1 VAAGRRS
8 VDMAL
13 FVRRFHFAGLV
24 RSHEATESS
33 DVCRQTAAGRRS
45 TRSPVAK
52 WLRADDN
59 KRDYQSIGWNA
70 LAWLRAYAFA

>member
-13 FVRRFHFAGLV
+13 FVRLFHFAGLV

-33 DVCRQTAAGRRS
+33 DRLPPNRRRPS
-45 TRSPVAK
+45 FHTLTRREVAP
-52 WLRADDN
+52 R
-59 KRDYQSIGWNA
+59 R
-70 LAWLRAYAFA
+70 

>member
-13 FVRRFHFAGLV
+13 FVRLFHFAGLV

-33 DVCRQTAAGRRS
+33 DVCRQTAARS
-45 TRSPVAK
+45 AHH
-52 WLRADDN
+52 
-59 KRDYQSIGWNA
+59 YG
-70 LAWLRAYAFA
+70 